1 MNNLKNLQLQR
12 KFRFLFNVISQ
23 LEDLVIGNKESSYLN
38 LNKKCIFVSGM
49 PRSGTTILTHII
61 SNFDDVGSFNYS
73 DLPFTKIPFFWSKI
87 NWIYY
92 LRNKSSERIHGDG
105 LRINLLSPDAFEEL
119 IWSEHLPN
127 YETGNFSN
135 FLDFNYENR
144 KLEKELARSINKI
157 LLLRKK
163 QIYLSKGNYNLFRI
177 KYINKIIKNSF
188 FLICI
193 RNPSDV
199 INSSIKVHKKFL
211 QIGEKDGKF
220 TDEMNELCHFEFGK
234 NRKDPFKNNFY
245 IGETKYYQNQWVRFH
260 KLILDE
266 YKNLNNVFL
275 INFDKL
281 ILNPEKSILAIASKI
296 KCKCLG
302 DLTHYIKNKPSK
314 NIENK
319 INDDQISQIYK
330 LLLDKCI
337 N

>member
-87 NWIYY
+87 NWFYY

-157 LLLRKK
+157 
-163 QIYLSKGNYNLFRI
+163 
-177 KYINKIIKNSF
+177 
-188 FLICI
+188 
-193 RNPSDV
+193 
-199 INSSIKVHKKFL
+199 
-211 QIGEKDGKF
+211 
-220 TDEMNELCHFEFGK
+220 
-234 NRKDPFKNNFY
+234 
-245 IGETKYYQNQWVRFH
+245 
-260 KLILDE
+260 
-266 YKNLNNVFL
+266 LNNVFL